1 MKKGCPEYLQTTV
14 KMSLVHC
21 KNIENYNQATC
32 TPDISLQIQNGSSHA
47 VIVNFS
53 LYQLKID
60 NTSRIVIGK
69 IIMKLNQE

>member
-1 MKKGCPEYLQTTV
+1 MKKGCPEYLQATV

-21 KNIENYNQATC
+21 KNIENYNQVTC